1 MIRLKMK
8 RNFKHRGSL
17 KAIKVRSKKQKYLLI
32 IKLLDKAHIK
42 NEIASL
48 MQIKQFNYKN
58 KDKNSI

>member
-42 NEIASL
+42 NEIVNL